1 MKSAAVA
8 KLKATLSEY
17 LARVKAGEEV
27 IVTERGKPIAK
38 IVPIG
43 RGEAE
48 VPAHLLELA
57 RAGLVRLGSG
67 KLPKG
72 FWKMPRPA
80 DPTGAGVKAVLEER
94 ESGRR
99 HSGAP
104 RRASP
109 SAPRGAR
116 TAPLRTSL

>member
-8 KLKATLSEY
+8 KLKASLSEY

-38 IVPIG
+38 IVPFG
-43 RGEAE
+43 RDQAE
-48 VPAHLLELA
+48 VPAHVLELA
-57 RAGLVRLGSG
+57 RAGLIRLGSG

-80 DPTGAGVKAVLEER
+80 DPTGAAVKALLEER
-94 ESGRR
+94 ESGR
-99 HSGAP
+99 
-104 RRASP
+104 
-109 SAPRGAR
+109 
-116 TAPLRTSL
+116 

>member
-1 MKSAAVA
+1 MRSATVS
-8 KLKATLSEY
+8 KLKATLSAH

-27 IVTERGKPIAK
+27 IVTERRKPIAK
-38 IVPIG
+38 IVPIS
-43 RGEAE
+43 RNQAV

-80 DPTGAGVKAVLEER
+80 DPAGAVLRALLEER
-94 ESGRR
+94 ESGR
-99 HSGAP
+99 
-104 RRASP
+104 
-109 SAPRGAR
+109 
-116 TAPLRTSL
+116 